1 MSILRYDVNPAQ
13 TQTIKT
19 SCDSRVSQVVQV
31 RAGVAPPNHRLFA
44 PQVWVIAAT
53 IFWTLVDLPLDV
65 ITAGTAIEALAGLIA
80 CAFYLVLAVGA
91 LFRQKFLLK
100 IYLLFTAIGAVALG
114 SELPSL
120 YDLSS
125 VIFGLSAVECAFKS
139 AVILLFAVSS
149 TRNV

>member
-31 RAGVAPPNHRLFA
+31 RAGVAPPRLFA